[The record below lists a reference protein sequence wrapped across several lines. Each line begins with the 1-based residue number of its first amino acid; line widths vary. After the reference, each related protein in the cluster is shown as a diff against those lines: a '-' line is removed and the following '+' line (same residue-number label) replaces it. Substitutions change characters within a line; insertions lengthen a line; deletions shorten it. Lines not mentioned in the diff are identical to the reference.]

1 MLDREKGII
10 SKWLICSI
18 HHVTRYMYHKWA
30 FQNEGLLALH
40 TKLFLP
46 MPPSYHLYVFR
57 ISTPQL
63 RPNAFVPHALPL
75 ASLYAFL
82 ILSRSPWTTMSTA
95 SMSVAS
101 TLPVA
106 WPFLVNSSAKRSMEG
121 W

>member
-1 MLDREKGII
+1 MLDWEKGII

-30 FQNEGLLALH
+30 FQNEELLILH

-46 MPPSYHLYVFR
+46 SLLPSICVL

-63 RPNAFVPHALPL
+63 RPNAFIHHALPL
-75 ASLYAFL
+75 VSLYAFL
-82 ILSRSPWTTMSTA
+82 ILSRSPWTMTSTA